1 MFDIDLT
8 RVAMPSSVL
17 ALVTTV
23 HVAMLLLRQHRSVPT
38 LSNAW
43 LLGPPTA
50 FAAMP
55 WLLSTPLWLASGLA
69 AHVLWYL
76 ACERLLPSAAQEPAS
91 ASPPPRRVVAAT
103 VPVKPATPTRLSS
116 ATIPVRT
123 GAAGFVPA
131 PVLAVF
137 RETDDV
143 RTFRLARPEGF
154 DFAPGQ
160 FVTVRVQ
167 VEGRPLV
174 RCYSIA
180 SAPHTAGYLE
190 ISVKRMG
197 QVSGMLHA
205 SARPGA
211 LINLGHPAGS
221 FCYPSADD
229 RSLVL
234 LAGGVG
240 ITPLMSMLRHAVN
253 NEPGRPV
260 SLLFSVRDERQII
273 YRDELEL
280 LRRRH
285 PQADLTVVVTEGPR
299 ADWHES
305 GFVGEEHVRRHVED
319 PLGSLFMLCGP
330 PPMRDAAKRL
340 LAGMKVPESQVRQ
353 EAFDASVAM
362 PALRS
367 VPTTAPSAV
376 NPTGA
381 TLTLARSGISAPLD
395 PRRTLLEASE
405 RAGAPIPNAC
415 RAGVCL
421 TCRTRL
427 VSGDAECQSD
437 ALDPADR
444 AAGFILPCVS
454 WARGDCTL
462 EA

>member
-1 MFDIDLT
+1 MPTDLI
-8 RVAMPSSVL
+8 RVAAPSSVL

-23 HVAMLLLRQHRSVPT
+23 HVALLLLRQHRSVPT
-38 LSNAW
+38 PASAW
-43 LLGPPTA
+43 LLGPPAA

-55 WLLSTPLWLASGLA
+55 WLLSTPLWLVSGLA
-69 AHVLWYL
+69 AHLLWYL
-76 ACERLLPSAAQEPAS
+76 ACERLFPSG
-91 ASPPPRRVVAAT
+91 VAAT
-103 VPVKPATPTRLSS
+103 ARATQSPGRPVAPSVKAVPTASAPRSPAAVAARKSSPDFVPV
-116 ATIPVRT
+116 
-123 GAAGFVPA
+123 

-143 RTFRLARPEGF
+143 RTIRLARPEGF
-154 DFAPGQ
+154 EFTPGQ

-211 LINLGHPAGS
+211 LVTLGHPAGS
-221 FCYPSADD
+221 FRYPSADD
-229 RSLVL
+229 RPLVL

-260 SLLFSVRDERQII
+260 SLLFSVRDERQVI
-273 YRDELEL
+273 YRDELEW

-285 PQADLTVVVTEGPR
+285 PRADLTVVVTEGPR

-305 GFVGEEHVRRHVED
+305 GFISEEHVRRHVED

-330 PPMRDAAKRL
+330 PPMMDAAKSL
-340 LAGMKVPESQVRQ
+340 LARMRVPESQVRQ
-353 EAFDASVAM
+353 EAFDASAAM
-362 PALRS
+362 PALR
-367 VPTTAPSAV
+367 PAPATAPAAAGSA
-376 NPTGA
+376 GA
-381 TLTLARSGISAPLD
+381 TLTLLRSGLSVPLD
-395 PRRTLLEASE
+395 PRRSLLEVAE
-405 RAGAPIPNAC
+405 RVGAPIPSAC

-427 VSGDAECQSD
+427 VSGDADCQSD
-437 ALDPADR
+437 ALDAADR
-444 AAGFILPCVS
+444 EAGFILPCVS

>member
-1 MFDIDLT
+1 MDIELA
-8 RVAMPSSVL
+8 RVAVPSSVL

-38 LSNAW
+38 LAQAW
-43 LLGPPTA
+43 LLGPPA
-50 FAAMP
+50 VLGALP
-55 WLLSTPLWLASGLA
+55 WLLPAPLWLASGLA
-69 AHVLWYL
+69 THCAWFV
-76 ACERLLPSAAQEPAS
+76 ACERLLPAAAPVAAKAAQAPGQALAAVVS
-91 ASPPPRRVVAAT
+91 A
-103 VPVKPATPTRLSS
+103 KPSYPDRPSQAPIPTRRDSPGF
-116 ATIPVRT
+116 APV
-123 GAAGFVPA
+123 

-154 DFAPGQ
+154 EFTPGQ
-160 FVTVRVQ
+160 FVTVRVH

-180 SAPHTAGYLE
+180 SAPHTTGYLE

-211 LINLGHPAGS
+211 LITLGRPAGS
-221 FCYPSADD
+221 FCYPPADD
-229 RSLVL
+229 RPLVL

-240 ITPLMSMLRHAVN
+240 ITPLMSMLRHALSS
-253 NEPGRPV
+253 EPGRPV
-260 SLLFSVRDERQII
+260 SLLFSVRDERHII
-273 YRDELEL
+273 YRDEIEW

-285 PQADLTVVVTEGPR
+285 PHADLTVVVTEGPR
-299 ADWHES
+299 ADWHEA
-305 GFVGEEHVRRHVED
+305 GFLCEEHVRTHVVD

-330 PPMRDAAKRL
+330 APMMDAAKRL
-340 LAGMKVPESQVRQ
+340 LAGMGVPDGHVRQ
-353 EAFDASVAM
+353 EAFDAAVAM
-362 PALRS
+362 AALRS
-367 VPTTAPSAV
+367 APAV
-376 NPTGA
+376 APPPLASTGA
-381 TLTLARSGISAPLD
+381 TLTLARSGVSAPLD
-395 PRRTLLEASE
+395 SRQTLLEAAE
-405 RAGAPIPNAC
+405 RAGAPIPSAC

-421 TCRTRL
+421 TCRTLL
-427 VSGDAECQSD
+427 VSGTPDCQSD